1 MIKILTLF
9 RIVPDYDQVLKE
21 DWKNINHLNTDFTQ
35 RMFDAY
41 DEGAIE
47 GALRLKDALV
57 EAGEEAHLT
66 AIGSG
71 SFKDTLLSSLY
82 AAGYDDVIFYESEGV
97 NEETALEK
105 IMADIKSSDYH
116 IIFTGFESG
125 PFGYRMDGP
134 LVAAERACS
143 WYSDVTEVTY
153 ADGNILVTVEKEN
166 EYVTYK
172 AATPFVC
179 SFGNAVNPVL
189 RLFSLKAR
197 LEAQKKEITKKKVS
211 KFSLRKDDVKLEV
224 NTKAKHCHYIE
235 KDNKE
240 IIEFLKKACREGD
253 VK

>member
-9 RIVPDYDQVLKE
+9 RIVPDYDMVLKE
-21 DWKNINHLNTDFTQ
+21 DWKNINHLNTEFTP

-47 GALRLKDALV
+47 GALRLKDALI
-57 EAGEEAHLT
+57 EAGEQVSLT

-82 AAGYDDVIFYESEGV
+82 AAGYDDVIFYESESL

-105 IMADIKSSDYH
+105 IIGDISLSDYDMV
-116 IIFTGFESG
+116 FTGSESG

-134 LVAAERACS
+134 VVAAEKACP

-153 ADGNILVTVEKEN
+153 TEGSLLVTVENEKE
-166 EYVTYK
+166 YLTYREH
-172 AATPFVC
+172 APFVC

-197 LEAQKKEITKKKVS
+197 LEAQKKELTKKKIS
-211 KFSLRKDDVKLEV
+211 KFTLRKEDVKLEV
-224 NTKAKHCHYIE
+224 NTKAKKCTYIE
-235 KDNKE
+235 KDSGE
-240 IIEFLKKACREGD
+240 IAEFLKKACREGE